1 MSAASQ
7 TSTGQNTMGQTSTD
21 EAPTATPTAT
31 LTATGGMPRHHVAI
45 FLALLAAGLAAPFFL
60 YPVFLMKVMCFALFA
75 CAFNLLLGYT
85 GLLSFGHAAYFGGAS
100 YISAHAAKVWGLPP
114 ELAILAGVGAA
125 MVLGL
130 AIGSLAIRRQG
141 IYFAMVTLAFAQMV
155 FFFSLQAPFTGGEDG
170 IQAVP
175 RGHLFG
181 LISLRSDFTLY
192 FVVLAI
198 TLGGMLAI
206 YRIIHSP
213 FGQVLKAIR
222 ENEARAVSLGYRVNR
237 YKLATFVLSAALAG
251 LAGATKAIVFQLASL
266 TDVHWSMSGEV
277 VLMTLIGGMG
287 TVFGPIVGATVIVT
301 MQNYLATMGA
311 WVTIIQGVIFVVC
324 VLLFREG
331 IIGVFQ
337 KWIKKPL

>member
-1 MSAASQ
+1 MALDTTSDTGNAGIAVRQAA
-7 TSTGQNTMGQTSTD
+7 
-21 EAPTATPTAT
+21 
-31 LTATGGMPRHHVAI
+31 GGMPHHHVAI
-45 FLALLAAGLAAPFFL
+45 FLALLAAGLVAPFFL

-100 YISAHAAKVWGLPP
+100 YVSAHAAKVWGLSP
-114 ELAILAGVGAA
+114 ELAILSGVAA
-125 MVLGL
+125 AAILGL
-130 AIGSLAIRRQG
+130 AIGALSIRRQG

-155 FFFSLQAPFTGGEDG
+155 FFFALQAPFTGGEDG

-175 RGHLFG
+175 RGRLFG
-181 LISLRSDFTLY
+181 LIDLRPDFTLY

-198 TLGGMLAI
+198 ALGGMLAI

-222 ENEARAVSLGYRVNR
+222 ENEPRAISLGYRVNR
-237 YKLATFVLSAALAG
+237 YKLATFVLSAGFAG

-277 VLMTLIGGMG
+277 VLMTLIGGLG
-287 TVFGPIVGATVIVT
+287 TVFGPIIGATVIVG
-301 MQNYLATMGA
+301 MQNYLATFGA
-311 WVTIIQGVIFVVC
+311 WVTIIQGVIFVIT

-331 IIGVFQ
+331 IIGVIS